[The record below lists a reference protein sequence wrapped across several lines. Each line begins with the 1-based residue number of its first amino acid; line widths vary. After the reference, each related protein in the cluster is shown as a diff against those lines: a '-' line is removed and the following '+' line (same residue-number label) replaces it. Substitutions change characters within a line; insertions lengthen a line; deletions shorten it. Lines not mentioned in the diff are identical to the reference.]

1 MTLNTP
7 RHWTGVLLLGLAAAL
22 ATLPALLPAL
32 AIGLVVGLLQ
42 AATSIQEATLSFI
55 PKLIGVFL
63 ALVLFGGVT
72 GGLLADYLREA
83 ASAIPLMAR

>member
-1 MTLNTP
+1 MSGAEALLYVSAA
-7 RHWTGVLLLGLAAAL
+7 RALWVLVL

-42 AATSIQEATLSFI
+42 AATSIQEATLSFV

-63 ALVLFGGVT
+63 ALMLFGGIS
-72 GGLLADYLREA
+72 GGLIADFAAESLR
-83 ASAIPLMAR
+83 AIPELAR

>member
-1 MTLNTP
+1 MNGTDLLYDTAA
-7 RHWTGVLLLGLAAAL
+7 RGAWVLVL

-63 ALVLFGGVT
+63 ALVLFGGVI
-72 GGLLADYLREA
+72 GGLLSDYLREA
-83 ASAIPLMAR
+83 ASAIPMMAR